1 MSPDNTDK
9 NILVFLGIQLTT
21 LRKNLWESCL
31 LKGGGGVGGGEVY
44 SNKKKIFS

>member
-9 NILVFLGIQLTT
+9 NILVFLGVQLTT

-31 LKGGGGVGGGEVY
+31 LKGGGGRGEEVY